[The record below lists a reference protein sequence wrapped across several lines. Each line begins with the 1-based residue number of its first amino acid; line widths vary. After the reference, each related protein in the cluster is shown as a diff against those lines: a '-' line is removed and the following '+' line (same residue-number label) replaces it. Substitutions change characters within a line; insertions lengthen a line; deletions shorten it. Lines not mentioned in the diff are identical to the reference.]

1 VSAPRA
7 QQDGKTTT
15 PTRKRKKEASTE
27 DKTTKKVSKSGNFS
41 NLEKSPNTNNDSTI
55 NSPAQQVN
63 RAKTLFDKAYEK
75 KSWEIHPTIIPF
87 LTPMESYS
95 VPLNE
100 HFKKDS

>member
-1 VSAPRA
+1 M
-7 QQDGKTTT
+7 
-15 PTRKRKKEASTE
+15 
-27 DKTTKKVSKSGNFS
+27 SKSGNFS
-41 NLEKSPNTNNDSTI
+41 NLEKSPNTNTTNKIITQFAASID
-55 NSPAQQVN
+55 SPAQQVN